1 MSVSKTQIDDHQ
13 ILRSI
18 LKGTAAHTGKNF
30 FRQLVKH
37 LALTLNT
44 SAAWIT
50 ELKRDELQLRALA
63 FWMDGEFIEDF
74 EYRIKGTPCE
84 VVLGKKELLHIP
96 KHVIDLYPEDED
108 LRAQQAMSYIGAPL
122 LDHDGNILGNLA
134 IMDRKE
140 MPEEYHNLALFKIFA
155 DRGASELRRIRT
167 EQQLIER
174 EEQLSRLFN
183 SAMDAIIEMDPQLTI
198 IQANPNALRLFER
211 DSDRVMVSKSFV
223 QYLTPESATKLK
235 NLVKGIQKRPEGK
248 RYLWVPGGFKGINN
262 QGEAFQFEATLSC
275 YEHNHKQYFNLILR
289 NVTDRIEAEKRIDV
303 LSAEA
308 EYLRQEIEE
317 IHNPEEIIGESPE
330 MLRLMEEIGQV
341 AKTDATVLISGETGT
356 GKELVARAIHANSNR
371 KQKPLIKVNCAA
383 IPETLMESEFFGHEK
398 GAFTGATEQRKG
410 RFAIA
415 DGGTIF
421 LDEIGDLPPPLQAK
435 LLRVLQEGEFEP
447 VGSSE
452 TQKVDCRVIA
462 ATNCNLKEMIR
473 EGKFRADL
481 YYRLNVFPISIPPL
495 RERGDDILLLART
508 FIERYAQRFGFSEAQ
523 PVLSKTDA
531 ARLNSYHWPGNVR
544 ELQNIIER
552 AVITSQNS
560 KLNLTGVLSNAQN
573 IYEDKKD
580 AVTPDKVFTAEEL
593 QQKERSNM
601 IRALE
606 ATDWT
611 VAGEDGAASLLGIPP
626 STFTSRMKA
635 LGIERPS

>member
-18 LKGTAAHTGKNF
+18 LRGTAAYTGKKF

-37 LALTLNT
+37 LALTLDT
-44 SAAWIT
+44 EGAWIT
-50 ELKRDELQLRALA
+50 ELKGDALNLSALA
-63 FWMDGEFIEDF
+63 FWIDGEFVEGF

-84 VVLGKKELLHIP
+84 VVLGNKELVHIP
-96 KHVIDLYPEDED
+96 KHVIDLFPEDKD
-108 LRAQQAMSYIGAPL
+108 LQTQQAMSYLGAPL
-122 LDHDGNILGNLA
+122 LDQNGDILGNLA
-134 IMDRKE
+134 VMSRRE

-155 DRGASELRRIRT
+155 DRGASELRRIRA

-183 SAMDAIIEMDPQLTI
+183 SAMDAIIEVDPQLTI
-198 IQANPNALRLFER
+198 IQANPNALKLFTR
-211 DSDRVMVSKSFV
+211 DSDQGLVSKSFV

-235 NLVKGIQKRPEGK
+235 NLVRSIQKRPEGT
-248 RYLWVPGGFKGINN
+248 RCLWVPGGFKAINN
-262 QGEAFQFEATLSC
+262 QGEIFQLEATLSC
-275 YEHNHKQYFNLILR
+275 YEHNRKRYFNLILR
-289 NVTDRIEAEKRIDV
+289 NVTDRIEAEKRIDL
-303 LSAEA
+303 LSAET
-308 EYLRQEIEE
+308 EYLRREIQE
-317 IHNPEEIIGESPE
+317 IHNTDEMVGESPE
-330 MLRLMEEIGQV
+330 MQHLVGEIAQV
-341 AKTDATVLISGETGT
+341 ANTDVTVLISGETGT
-356 GKELVARAIHANSNR
+356 GKELVARAIHANSPRR
-371 KQKPLIKVNCAA
+371 KKPLIKVNCAA

-410 RFAIA
+410 RFSIA

-421 LDEIGDLPPPLQAK
+421 LDEIGDLPPALQAK

-462 ATNCNLKEMIR
+462 ATNCDLKKMIR
-473 EGKFRADL
+473 EGEFRADL

-508 FIERYAQRFGFSEAQ
+508 FIQRYARQFGCQEKLLN
-523 PVLSKTDA
+523 LSKADV
-531 ARLNSYHWPGNVR
+531 ARLKSYSWPGNVR
-544 ELQNIIER
+544 ELQNIMER
-552 AVITSQNS
+552 AVITAQNGT
-560 KLNLTGVLSNAQN
+560 LNLASLISDTN
-573 IYEDKKD
+573 ISGEKESTASIHKIL
-580 AVTPDKVFTAEEL
+580 TAEEL

-601 IRALE
+601 IRALK
-606 ATDWT
+606 ATHWT
-611 VAGEDGAASLLGIPP
+611 VAGEDGAANLLGIPP